1 MSSKKPSK
9 TNKKLNIW
17 WTVKWVKNEFVYML
31 MREERVKN
39 RVNAVNIGIFLSLQ
53 NSNINH
59 LHRHFG
65 LHFDLYPLPKL
76 FVLQQL
82 EEELEALLQPLQPFL
97 VQPRQPFQPLIWQR
111 HLQVLLNQVAIII
124 MKKKIL
130 IIFYQRSTSV
140 IYKSNWHLLQE
151 LTWPALQNQC
161 QDFWWLYC

>member
-9 TNKKLNIW
+9 TNNKFNIW
-17 WTVKWVKNEFVYML
+17 WTVKCVKNEFVYIL
-31 MREERVKN
+31 MREERGEKTSKCSQHKH
-39 RVNAVNIGIFLSLQ
+39 FLKGLQ

-82 EEELEALLQPLQPFL
+82 EEELGVLLQPLQPFL

-111 HLQVLLNQVAIII
+111 HLQVLLNQVAIIK
-124 MKKKIL
+124 MKKIL